1 METFYIPGIKVERFT
16 SVSNG
21 YGGYTETWST
31 HINNYPGALDQLSGN
46 EFVKADKTFPG
57 STHILIGDIADITE
71 NDRVIFNGKQYDI
84 KNVDNPMNMDRHLEI
99 LLEYKGLIE

>member
-1 METFYIPGIKVERFT
+1 MVTIQRVT
-16 SVSNG
+16 TVSNG
-21 YGGYTETWST
+21 FGGYIETWT
-31 HINNYPGALDQLSGN
+31 NHIENYGTALDQLSGN

-71 NDRVIFNGKQYDI
+71 NDRVLLNNEQYDI

-99 LLEYKGLIE
+99 LLEYKGAVT

>member
-1 METFYIPGIKVERFT
+1 MVTIQRVT
-16 SVSNG
+16 TVSNG
-21 YGGYTETWST
+21 FGGYTETWAD
-31 HINNYPGALDQLSGN
+31 HITEYGTALDQLSGN

-71 NDRVIFNGKQYDI
+71 NDRVIVGNKHYDI

-99 LLEYKGLIE
+99 LLEYKGLME

>member
-1 METFYIPGIKVERFT
+1 MDTFIQGVKVERFT
-16 SVSNG
+16 STPNG
-21 YGGYTETWST
+21 FGGYTQAWTT
-31 HINNYPGALDQLSGN
+31 HIENYGYALDQLSGN

-71 NDRVIFNGKQYDI
+71 NDRVIVGNKHYDI
-84 KNVDNPMNMDRHLEI
+84 KNVDNPMNLDRHLEI

>member
-1 METFYIPGIKVERFT
+1 MVKVERVIT
-16 SVSNG
+16 VSNG
-21 YGGYTETWST
+21 FGGYTETWAT
-31 HINNYPGALDQLSGN
+31 HIAEYSGVIDQLSGN

-84 KNVDNPMNMDRHLEI
+84 KNVDNPMNLDRHLEI
-99 LLEYKGLIE
+99 LLEYKGAVSDAV